1 LIHFY
6 KRYPH
11 TPAIASGVVIF
22 LTVILISKQ
31 L

>member
-6 KRYPH
+6 KRYPP
-11 TPAIASGVVIF
+11 TPDIASGVVIF
-22 LTVILISKQ
+22 YKVILISNP